1 MPIPAPARQK
11 NNGELLIAGI
21 INNISKK
28 KDNKGNPIAFVE
40 FEDLYGKFEVPL
52 FNKDFMQYQKKISP
66 GKVFFIIG
74 NKSTFNGN
82 EDSILRIL
90 PNALIDFKEL
100 PSELSGEIKI
110 NIPNAH
116 LKNGLLTELGNRISR
131 NTGKFKLIIKIQSED
146 LNDYQL
152 ESRKLFFP
160 DEALLNWLEKEKIDF
175 QVRVATNGKNN

>member
-1 MPIPAPARQK
+1 M
-11 NNGELLIAGI
+11 
-21 INNISKK
+21 
-28 KDNKGNPIAFVE
+28 
-40 FEDLYGKFEVPL
+40 
-52 FNKDFMQYQKKISP
+52 
-66 GKVFFIIG
+66 
-74 NKSTFNGN
+74 
-82 EDSILRIL
+82 
-90 PNALIDFKEL
+90 
-100 PSELSGEIKI
+100 SGEIKI
-110 NIPNAH
+110 NIQKEH